1 MKIEVTTTFLD
12 GADRFEAGDQRTV
25 PDERGAVFVKN
36 GWAKDLAGNFAL
48 GQSDGAVDLSI
59 HNAASASGD
68 SNG

>member
-36 GWAKDLAGNFAL
+36 GWAKDLAGNVAS
-48 GQSDGAVDLSI
+48 GQADGAVDLNI
-59 HNAASASGD
+59 HNSVIGQEAKHG
-68 SNG
+68 